1 MAIPPKSHP
10 KEYWEVYCKTAA
22 LGRGGGEV
30 YEFCASLSIIIRI
43 HPIPLHHQQKREKFM
58 KSSHEVT
65 APAMT
70 VWQGQGSIHE
80 IERSNDITFNVI
92 VIMVNDDIASADWRS
107 QFWKQPRWVIK
118 PSTRSL
124 LDLGSTGSLL
134 LFVQIVAGALLPR
147 SRLGWYHLLRHPG
160 TDLVSRVWS
169 LPGTPHCLPNTFHP
183 PRLKSRRPRV
193 EWQTHGANTPCSL

>member
-1 MAIPPKSHP
+1 MMCQKIARVGWSGFGIATDGIHPTHFRSLMAIPPKSHP

-43 HPIPLHHQQKREKFM
+43 HPIPLHHQQKEEKEKFM

-92 VIMVNDDIASADWRS
+92 GIMVNDDIASADWRS

-118 PSTRSL
+118 PSSGSL
-124 LDLGSTGSLL
+124 LDLRDPFFFSSTLWL
-134 LFVQIVAGALLPR
+134 VR
-147 SRLGWYHLLRHPG
+147 SSPAAAWGDI
-160 TDLVSRVWS
+160 T
-169 LPGTPHCLPNTFHP
+169 
-183 PRLKSRRPRV
+183 
-193 EWQTHGANTPCSL
+193 CSAIPAPTW